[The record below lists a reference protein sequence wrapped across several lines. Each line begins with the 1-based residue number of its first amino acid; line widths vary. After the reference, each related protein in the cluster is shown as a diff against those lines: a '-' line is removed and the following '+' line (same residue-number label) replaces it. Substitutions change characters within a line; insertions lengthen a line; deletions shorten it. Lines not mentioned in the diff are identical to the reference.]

1 MTMKLELEPIRGT
14 GGTKGGTTAGG
25 VIFIFSMSDVFN
37 I

>member
-1 MTMKLELEPIRGT
+1 MKLALEPIRGM
-14 GGTKGGTTAGG
+14 GEAKGGTTAGG